1 MTVQHPHADR
11 DASPAAVTVGTGS
24 YAVDSD
30 GRIDCPA
37 EDEERVARV
46 LARAYGVRPDALI
59 VTETCKSV
67 KTDGEVC
74 GRELPCP
81 YHTEGE

>member
-1 MTVQHPHADR
+1 MPVRHPQADR
-11 DASPAAVTVGTGS
+11 DAAPAAVTVGTTT
-24 YAVDSD
+24 YPVASD

-37 EDEERVARV
+37 GDEGRVARV

-59 VTETCKSV
+59 VTETCNTV